1 MCCLPGRPTCFGGY
15 HEYLQQAHRQARS
28 RRGGGCTHPSS
39 SSWGRGRH
47 AIPSTAR
54 WSSISTLVVY
64 LVLTGFLTLLILV
77 VLLSLYGFS
86 KLIGPVYQDYESGP
100 CCRGTPPT

>member
-1 MCCLPGRPTCFGGY
+1 MYAPLLLVMGER
-15 HEYLQQAHRQARS
+15 
-28 RRGGGCTHPSS
+28 
-39 SSWGRGRH
+39 
-47 AIPSTAR
+47 TAR
-54 WSSISTLVVY
+54 YTVYGALVLHQYTLVVY

-86 KLIGPVYQDYESGP
+86 KLIGPVYQDYEPGP